1 MNKIVVLLIFIITV
15 NLGFMWFN
23 QMDFFSSS
31 PEGQGVT
38 NLFSLTQGI
47 GWITTGFLAIGLGLL
62 AAFAS
67 QFLKINAFG
76 IIAFTEFFWIP
87 YANTITVF
95 YSVLKDAPSA
105 FLGIITIF
113 TTLMT
118 LLYLYTMIEWSRIPG
133 GV

>member
-1 MNKIVVLLIFIITV
+1 MNKIVVILIFIITV

-38 NLFSLTQGI
+38 NLFSLTQGM

-95 YSVLKDAPSA
+95 YSVLNDAPSA

-133 GV
+133 GI